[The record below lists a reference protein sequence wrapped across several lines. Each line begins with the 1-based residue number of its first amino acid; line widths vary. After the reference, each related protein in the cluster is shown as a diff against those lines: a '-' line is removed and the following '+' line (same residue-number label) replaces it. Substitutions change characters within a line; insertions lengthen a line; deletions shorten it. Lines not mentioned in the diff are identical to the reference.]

1 MIGNVYRNKQS
12 NKRCVVVEVANEH
25 AKDHKLQPILIVY
38 VDDDRKTWAVTRAEF
53 YINFVLAF

>member
-1 MIGNVYRNKQS
+1 MIGNVYRNKRS

-25 AKDHKLQPILIVY
+25 AKDHELQPILIVY
-38 VDDDRKTWAVTRAEF
+38 VDDDRKTWAEF